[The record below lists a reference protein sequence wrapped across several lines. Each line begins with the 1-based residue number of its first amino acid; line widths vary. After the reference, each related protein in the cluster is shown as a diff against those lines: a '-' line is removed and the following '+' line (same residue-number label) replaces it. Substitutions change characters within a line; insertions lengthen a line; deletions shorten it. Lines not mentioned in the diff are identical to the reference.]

1 MAKKTPQT
9 TWAGALM
16 SKLTGR
22 AAGGHE
28 RIAKKPIGERLG
40 WLGKRHRGDEE
51 KTAAAAGVTKR
62 TLRSWLSGKSKPSA
76 KSLANLEK
84 AEREAM
90 TKLVSA
96 KDRAEM
102 DSSTKRVGTRSRDTR
117 VTGGASLSGT
127 IRISNDERDR
137 TIQFGRHLPSGFMD
151 EVRAAFVEGGQEA
164 AIKKME
170 EGLGDHYFRT
180 SDFEILSVE
189 ELSFDGIADPLGDV
203 SDADGRYVS
212 DTETL
217 KPGDILED

>member
-1 MAKKTPQT
+1 MAKPQQT

-16 SKLTGR
+16 AKLTGR

-28 RIAKKPIGERLG
+28 RIAKKSIGERLG
-40 WLGKRHRGDEE
+40 WLGKRNRGDEE

-62 TLRSWLSGKSKPSA
+62 TLRGWLSGKAKPSA
-76 KSLANLEK
+76 KSLEKLER

-96 KDRAEM
+96 KDRAEI
-102 DSSTKRVGTRSRDTR
+102 DSSTKKVGTRSRDTR
-117 VTGGASLSGT
+117 VSGGAYLSGT
-127 IRISNDERDR
+127 VRVSGDERDR

-151 EVRAAFVEGGQEA
+151 EVRQAFVEGGQEA
-164 AIKKME
+164 AVSKME
-170 EGLGDHYFRT
+170 EGLAQHYFGT
-180 SDFEILSVE
+180 SDFEIISVE
-189 ELSFDGIADPLGDV
+189 ELSFGGINDPLGDV
-203 SDADGRYVS
+203 GDSGGRYVS